1 MSEVIVF
8 AVAAIIVLSGAIGV
22 VISRN
27 PVHSA
32 LFLIQT
38 LFGVAVLFVLQEAHF
53 LAAVQIVVYAGAIVI
68 LFLFVIMLLGV
79 DTADDWSVEPI
90 AGQRPLTVIVGA
102 ALAGFGLALVVV
114 ASDALT
120 GAVRSGGD
128 GTLNERALDN
138 GFTDIERIGRV
149 LFSDYAL
156 SFEITAALLTV
167 AVIGAV
173 VLTRRQLRG
182 ELLEDLEAASMDLP
196 PAAPATPGESN
207 GPGAPATPGNNNG
220 PGAPATPD
228 ESNVSGAPAAP
239 GNNNGP
245 GAPATPGES
254 RAR

>member
-8 AVAAIIVLSGAIGV
+8 VVAAVIVLSGAVGV
-22 VISRN
+22 VASRN

-90 AGQRPLTVIVGA
+90 AGQRPLAVVVGA
-102 ALAGFGLALVVV
+102 ALLGGGLALVVV

-120 GAVRSGGD
+120 GRITLSG
-128 GTLNERALDN
+128 ERALNN
-138 GFTDIERIGRV
+138 GYTDIERIGRV
-149 LFSDYAL
+149 LFTDYAL

-173 VLTRRQLRG
+173 MLTRKLMRSEMLA
-182 ELLEDLEAASMDLP
+182 DLEAASMDLP
-196 PAAPATPGESN
+196 PAS
-207 GPGAPATPGNNNG
+207 
-220 PGAPATPD
+220 PD
-228 ESNVSGAPAAP
+228 EELG
-239 GNNNGP
+239 G
-245 GAPATPGES
+245 
-254 RAR
+254 

>member
-8 AVAAIIVLSGAIGV
+8 AVAAVIVLSGAVGV
-22 VISRN
+22 VASRN

-102 ALAGFGLALVVV
+102 ALLGLGLALVVV
-114 ASDALT
+114 ATDTLT
-120 GAVRSGGD
+120 GDVQSGG
-128 GTLNERALDN
+128 ERALDN

-149 LFSDYAL
+149 LFTDYAL

-173 VLTRRQLRG
+173 MLTRRLQRSEMLT
-182 ELLEDLEAASMDLP
+182 DLETASMDLP
-196 PAAPATPGESN
+196 PASPSAPDPDGSNPETLDSNEVPG
-207 GPGAPATPGNNNG
+207 
-220 PGAPATPD
+220 
-228 ESNVSGAPAAP
+228 
-239 GNNNGP
+239 
-245 GAPATPGES
+245 
-254 RAR
+254 R

>member
-8 AVAAIIVLSGAIGV
+8 AVAAVIVLSGAVGV
-22 VISRN
+22 VASRN

-102 ALAGFGLALVVV
+102 ALLGLGLALVVV
-114 ASDALT
+114 ATDSLT
-120 GAVRSGGD
+120 GAVQSGG
-128 GTLNERALDN
+128 ERALDN
-138 GFTDIERIGRV
+138 GLTDVKRIGRV
-149 LFSDYAL
+149 LFTDYAL
-156 SFEITAALLTV
+156 SFEITAGLLTV

-173 VLTRRQLRG
+173 MLTRRLLRS
-182 ELLEDLEAASMDLP
+182 EMLADLETASMDLP
-196 PAAPATPGESN
+196 PASPSALDPDGSN
-207 GPGAPATPGNNNG
+207 PETL
-220 PGAPATPD
+220 D
-228 ESNVSGAPAAP
+228 SNQVQG
-239 GNNNGP
+239 
-245 GAPATPGES
+245 
-254 RAR
+254 R